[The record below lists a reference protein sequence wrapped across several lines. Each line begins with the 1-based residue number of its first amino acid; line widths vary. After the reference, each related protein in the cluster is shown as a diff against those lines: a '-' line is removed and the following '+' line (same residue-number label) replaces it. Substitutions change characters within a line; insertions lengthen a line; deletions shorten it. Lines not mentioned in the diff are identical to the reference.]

1 MTTKGNNQSQVNARE
16 LALDI
21 LYEILEKDGY
31 SHLVLNQALSKYQY
45 LGKQDRSLIT
55 RITEGTLEYLIQIDA
70 VIDQFS
76 KTKVRKLKPLI
87 RTLLRMSV
95 YQILYMDRIPDSAVC
110 NEAVKL
116 AVKRHFQGLKGFVN
130 GVLRTISREKD
141 HLEFSDEAVRFSVPA
156 WLLELWK
163 ESYDETTR
171 QKMFTYFLEDHPL
184 TVRCNIHLASK
195 EEIFA
200 SLKDQQVNVEK
211 CPYGDSMLYLSGY
224 DHLEALE
231 AFRNGWIQVQ
241 DVSKIYKLYDK
252 PIDRL
257 KESLSLTHKNYH
269 KDFFALS
276 DISFNVK
283 KGETVGII
291 GTNGSGKSTVLKIIT
306 GVLQPTMGNV
316 TVNGRISALL
326 ELGAGFNPEYSGME
340 NIFLNGTMLGFS
352 EEEINARL
360 DEILSFAD
368 IGDFI
373 HQPVKTYSSG
383 MFVRLAFAVAINID
397 PEILVVDEA
406 LSVGDVF
413 FQAKCYHKFEEFK
426 KQGKTILFVSHDL
439 GSISKYCD
447 RVILLNQGVMLD
459 EGTPKAMVDMYKQLL
474 VHQDPVKQAE
484 GSDTKKEDWKQ
495 GFLVNPNTL
504 EYGEKQAEIT
514 DFVVMDSKGLQTNT
528 IEKGSKFQIKMRI
541 HFHESIQQPI
551 MAFTFK
557 NIQGTE
563 ITGTN
568 TMYEGVNVEHTDAG
582 DECVVVFEQKMDMQ
596 GGEYL
601 LSFGCTGYRNGDF
614 TVFHRLYDAC
624 NITVVSS
631 KNTVGFYDM
640 NSKVWIEE

>member
-1 MTTKGNNQSQVNARE
+1 MEQKE
-16 LALDI
+16 LAI
-21 LYEILEKDGY
+21 
-31 SHLVLNQALSKYQY
+31 HV
-45 LGKQDRSLIT
+45 DR
-55 RITEGTLEYLIQIDA
+55 
-70 VIDQFS
+70 
-76 KTKVRKLKPLI
+76 
-87 RTLLRMSV
+87 
-95 YQILYMDRIPDSAVC
+95 
-110 NEAVKL
+110 
-116 AVKRHFQGLKGFVN
+116 
-130 GVLRTISREKD
+130 
-141 HLEFSDEAVRFSVPA
+141 
-156 WLLELWK
+156 
-163 ESYDETTR
+163 
-171 QKMFTYFLEDHPL
+171 
-184 TVRCNIHLASK
+184 
-195 EEIFA
+195 
-200 SLKDQQVNVEK
+200 
-211 CPYGDSMLYLSGY
+211 
-224 DHLEALE
+224 
-231 AFRNGWIQVQ
+231 
-241 DVSKIYKLYDK
+241 VSKVYKLYRRNR
-252 PIDRL
+252 DRL
-257 KESLSLTHKNYH
+257 IESLGLTKKKLSTPHYALKDVSL
-269 KDFFALS
+269 
-276 DISFNVK
+276 DIY

-291 GTNGSGKSTVLKIIT
+291 GTNGSGKSTILKIIT
-306 GVLQPTMGNV
+306 GVLHETSGTVQ
-316 TVNGRISALL
+316 VNGRISALL
-326 ELGAGFNPEYSGME
+326 ELGAGFNMEYNGIE
-340 NIFLNGTMLGFS
+340 NIYLNGTMIGFS
-352 EEEINARL
+352 EKEIDEKLQDIL
-360 DEILSFAD
+360 DFAD
-368 IGDFI
+368 IGDYVY
-373 HQPVKTYSSG
+373 QPVKTYSSG

-484 GSDTKKEDWKQ
+484 ESNPRKEDWKQ
-495 GFLVNPNTL
+495 GFQVNPNTL
-504 EYGEKQAEIT
+504 EYGEKQAEIA
-514 DFVVMDSKGLQTNT
+514 DFVVMDSKGRQTNT

-568 TMYEGVNVEHTDAG
+568 TMYEGVNVEHTDTG
-582 DECVVVFEQKMDMQ
+582 DECIVVFEQKMDLQ